1 VTLNIVIGSYLE
13 PELVDFIAASSDDL
27 RVHFRPDLLPVPRY
41 SCDHSAP
48 PRDLTAAQLDEWRAM
63 AALADVFFDFDW
75 LDPSSMP
82 ERCVNLK
89 WIQGTS
95 AGIGGLMQRT
105 GLDQSGITVTTAGGI
120 HAVPLAEFALMGALY
135 FVKGLPHLTKCKNE
149 HHWQRYTTRQLRGMR
164 ALVVGLGGMGRQ
176 IVRQFSDQGVTV
188 TGLGRTGGVYE
199 IEGLS
204 TLIDRSRLDE
214 VLVDTDIL
222 VLSCPLTKETEGII
236 GEHQLGLLPSNAIV
250 INVSRGQLVDQD
262 ALLRSLTS
270 GTLGGAC
277 LDVFV
282 EEPLPADSQFWDLE
296 NVIISPHSAST
307 VQTENESLVRLLLEN
322 LEHWRNGEPMRNL
335 YDSVAGY

>member
-1 VTLNIVIGSYLE
+1 MTVNIVIGSYLE
-13 PELVDFIAASSDDL
+13 PQLVNHIANSSKDY
-27 RVHFRPDLLPVPRY
+27 RVHYRPDLLPVPRY

-48 PRDLTAAQLDEWRAM
+48 SRNLTPAQLEEWRST

-75 LDPSSMP
+75 FDPSSMP

-95 AGIGGLMQRT
+95 AGIGGLMQRI
-105 GLDQSGITVTTAGGI
+105 GLDQSGIIVTTAGGV
-120 HAVPLAEFALMGALY
+120 HAVPLAEFVLMGALY
-135 FVKGLPHLTKCKNE
+135 FVKGMPYLSRCKKD

-164 ALVVGLGGMGRQ
+164 ALVVGLGGMGRE
-176 IVRQFSDQGVTV
+176 IVHQLSDQGVTV

-199 IEGLS
+199 LEGLS
-204 TLIDRSRLDE
+204 ALIDRSRLDD
-214 VLVDTDIL
+214 VLPNTDIL
-222 VLSCPLTKETEGII
+222 VLSCPLTKETQGMI
-236 GEHQLGLLPSNAIV
+236 GEQQLDLLPVDAIV
-250 INVSRGQLVDQD
+250 INVARGQLIDQD

-270 GTLGGAC
+270 GRLGGAC

-282 EEPLPADSQFWDLE
+282 EEPLPADSQLWDLE

-307 VQTENESLVRLLLEN
+307 VSSENEALVHLFLEN
-322 LEHWRNGEPMRNL
+322 LEHWRNDEPMRNL